1 MALVVLAVVVT
12 GAMLG
17 MAVVRAMRSISIL

>member
-1 MALVVLAVVVT
+1 MAVVILAVVVT

-17 MAVVRAMRSISIL
+17 MAVVRFIRLFHQ